1 MFILTKVDKM
11 CPVVASDTAE
21 VFRSTI
27 VMEQVERISQIFG
40 VPPNHV
46 LPVRNYIREIEVNE
60 NINILAL
67 VTLRQILRVTDDYM
81 FNFLDEGRRDSDPAS
96 VRAAVLKQKIH
107 VTRTDILSCVK

>member
-1 MFILTKVDKM
+1 MFLLTKVDKM
-11 CPVVASDTAE
+11 CPIVASSTSE
-21 VFRSTI
+21 VFMSTAI
-27 VMEQVERISQIFG
+27 MEQVERVSQLFG

-81 FNFLDEGRRDSDPAS
+81 FNFLDEVHRDSDSSAGFKQRIS
-96 VRAAVLKQKIH
+96 VK
-107 VTRTDILSCVK
+107 RTEILSCVK